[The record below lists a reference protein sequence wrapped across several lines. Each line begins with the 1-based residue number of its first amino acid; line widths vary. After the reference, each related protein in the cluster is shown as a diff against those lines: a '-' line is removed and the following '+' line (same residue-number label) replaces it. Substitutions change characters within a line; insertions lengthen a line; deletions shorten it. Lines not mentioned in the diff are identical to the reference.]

1 MAEPT
6 QTDVFLS
13 GREGYHTFRIPALVV
28 TTEGTIL
35 AICEGRKTS
44 GSDHGDIDLVLKRS
58 TDGGRTWGKLQVIH
72 DEGGDAKVTIG
83 NPCPVVDRSTGI
95 VWLPFTRNND
105 RVFVTH
111 STDDGQTWA
120 KPREIT
126 KDVKREHWTWY
137 ATGPGHGIQLASG
150 RLLIPCDHRDP
161 TLPEPRDRRSTTRS
175 HVIYSD
181 DGGKTWKVGGI
192 LPRRTNECEAVET
205 VDGSLYLNTRN
216 NFGRKRRAYARS
228 RDGGQSWSEIAF
240 DEALVTPTCQA
251 SVVRYTD
258 ARRHDRNRCLFS
270 NPAAASRT
278 RMTVRIS
285 TDECRTWSQ
294 GKVLHAGPAA
304 YSDLAVAPDLAICC
318 LYERGDKHPYE
329 RITFAKFDLA
339 WLTDG
344 ADRLAAKHL
353 ALDSRVIGRA
363 ERVRL
368 VLGKVEKDK
377 RNPLFREDKPWEPRF
392 DNLYANVI
400 RDDDGLYKCWYSPFI
415 IDRPSAETPA
425 EEKKRV
431 SYMQAARK
439 MRAEKGKGPWR
450 EMGICYAVSKD
461 GIAWEKPDLGLVE
474 LKGSK
479 HNNLVLRGPHGTGI
493 WKDPRDPDPQRRYKM
508 IFKGRRMSVAFSP
521 DGLRWSKPVPCAA
534 MAARGDTHNN
544 AFWAPDLG
552 RYVAITRLWDG
563 QRIVGRSQSEDFVRW
578 TRAVEVLRGDT
589 TRQTYAMPVFRYA
602 GVYLGL
608 LMVLDKRTDLVDC
621 ELAWS
626 PDTVRWERVCPG
638 TPLIPRGPKGSHDW
652 GCVYAAACP
661 VVLEDEIRLYYG
673 GSDGQHTNWRDGSFC
688 LARLRPDGFACME
701 PTAPDA
707 VGVVVTKP
715 ILCVGQALT
724 VTADAAGGSLRV
736 AVEGAEG
743 LGLDTCRPITQN
755 VTDSRIRWKGDGDLA
770 AFVGRRIRLRFEL
783 RAARL
788 YAFGFEGT

>member
-1 MAEPT
+1 MKIDFPPLPIGVVGLALLISLLSCTVGSLTAETTPT
-6 QTDVFLS
+6 PPPTNTPPPPTATLPPGPEPGWTRFTAADAIADEDERDLQAIVIAPDGGLWLGTDRGIYRFDGATWEHYTALGRGISVDVLS
-13 GREGYHTFRIPALVV
+13 LAVGPAGGIWAGTREGL
-28 TTEGTIL
+28 
-35 AICEGRKTS
+35 
-44 GSDHGDIDLVLKRS
+44 
-58 TDGGRTWGKLQVIH
+58 
-72 DEGGDAKVTIG
+72 
-83 NPCPVVDRSTGI
+83 
-95 VWLPFTRNND
+95 TR
-105 RVFVTH
+105 F
-111 STDDGQTWA
+111 
-120 KPREIT
+120 
-126 KDVKREHWTWY
+126 
-137 ATGPGHGIQLASG
+137 
-150 RLLIPCDHRDP
+150 
-161 TLPEPRDRRSTTRS
+161 
-175 HVIYSD
+175 
-181 DGGKTWKVGGI
+181 
-192 LPRRTNECEAVET
+192 
-205 VDGSLYLNTRN
+205 DGSTWTPYCR
-216 NFGRKRRAYARS
+216 RDYCERAYCPELK
-228 RDGGQSWSEIAF
+228 W
-240 DEALVTPTCQA
+240 
-251 SVVRYTD
+251 
-258 ARRHDRNRCLFS
+258 LF
-270 NPAAASRT
+270 
-278 RMTVRIS
+278 
-285 TDECRTWSQ
+285 
-294 GKVLHAGPAA
+294 
-304 YSDLAVAPDLAICC
+304 DLAVAPDLAICC

-353 ALDSRVIGRA
+353 ALDSRVIGRT

-755 VTDSRIRWKGDGDLA
+755 VTDTRIRWKGDGDLA